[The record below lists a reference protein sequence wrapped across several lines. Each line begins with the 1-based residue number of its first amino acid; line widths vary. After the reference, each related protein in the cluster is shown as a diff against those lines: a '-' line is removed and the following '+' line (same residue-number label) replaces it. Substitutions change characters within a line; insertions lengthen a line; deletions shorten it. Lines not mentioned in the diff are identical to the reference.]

1 MKITVETIL
10 KLTLVEVL
18 PLNFLLEDKH
28 TLLRKI
34 KFNKVTDIKEKA
46 NTQVVIRNFFSQI
59 LINLMM
65 RSESSKLA

>member
-28 TLLRKI
+28 TLLREI

-46 NTQVVIRNFFSQI
+46 NTQVGIRNFFSQI

-65 RSESSKLA
+65 HSESSKLA

>member
-34 KFNKVTDIKEKA
+34 KFNKVTVLKEKA
-46 NTQVVIRNFFSQI
+46 NTQVVIRNFLSQT
-59 LINLMM
+59 LINL
-65 RSESSKLA
+65 